1 MRKPIVYIGSEYE
14 TDDLDLENEK
24 IIVDYGEVK
33 LEEGK
38 YYDAELYKIDRILVK
53 SQNGIQNSE
62 LIFTFKVVE
71 DESEHILEATYT
83 CNGDKPIVKNK
94 KLKELFLATLGIIPN
109 VNGIDLR
116 KVLLGKTCKIKARS
130 KYIDENIEIY
140 DVKNA
145 SILR

>member
-1 MRKPIVYIGSEYE
+1 MRRSITYIGSEYQ

-33 LEEGK
+33 LEEGR

-53 SQNGIQNSE
+53 SKNSIQNSE
-62 LIFTFKVVE
+62 LIFTFKVIE